1 MRADLVP
8 GLLAAMQNC
17 ESRGDYRTMRAHL
30 NGSGLDIANEGDE
43 ATLREFAKLLLR
55 VIVAIDKEA
64 ELGAGALLNPDHP
77 DNIEWPKV
85 KWFPLRFPH
94 ASQTVS

>member
-1 MRADLVP
+1 MRAEFVP

-30 NGSGLDIANEGDE
+30 KGSGFDITERGDE
-43 ATLREFAKLLLR
+43 ATVREFAKLLLR

-85 KWFPLRFPH
+85 KWFPLRF
-94 ASQTVS
+94 AQMSQADS

>member
-1 MRADLVP
+1 MRDDLVP

-30 NGSGLDIANEGDE
+30 KGSGLDIAERGDE
-43 ATLREFAKLLLR
+43 ASVREFAKLLLR
-55 VIVAIDKEA
+55 VIVAIDRET
-64 ELGAGALLNPDHP
+64 ELGAGSLLNPDHP

-85 KWFPLRFPH
+85 RGFPLRFVHTSH
-94 ASQTVS
+94 ADS